1 MENISDIEI
10 IDSVLKGNESDF
22 ALIIERYKDRA
33 FSLLSNML
41 KNKLDAEEA
50 LQDSFVKV
58 FRSLNSFK
66 RESKFST
73 WFYKIVYNT
82 GLTIATNKKRNLRMQ
97 MNSIDEFYNL
107 KSDDNKIYSTTENI
121 EEYIAEIVNQL
132 PVKNALA
139 IILFYM
145 DNFSLKE
152 ISEILNI
159 SLVNTKVLLHRSRNL
174 LRELLLKHN
183 YKEEILWKII
193 MRNYTINMLMAA

>member
-10 IDSVLKGNESDF
+10 IESVLKGNESDF

-183 YKEEILWKII
+183 YKEEIL
-193 MRNYTINMLMAA
+193 